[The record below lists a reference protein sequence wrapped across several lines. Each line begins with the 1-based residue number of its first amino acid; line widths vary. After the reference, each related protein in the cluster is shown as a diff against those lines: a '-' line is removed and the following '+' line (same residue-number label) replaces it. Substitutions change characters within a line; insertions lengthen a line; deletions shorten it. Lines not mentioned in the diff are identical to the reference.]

1 MELISTNIEDIK
13 LISPDIIKDQRGSFF
28 ESYQYEK
35 YIPFIGDIKFIQD
48 NESISKYGV
57 LRGLHYQKYPFQQS
71 KLIRVIK
78 GKIQDIAVDIRPE
91 SLTYKKYVSV
101 ELSEDNKYEL
111 FIPFG
116 FAHGFL
122 VLSNKAIVSYKVDNY
137 YNKELDS
144 GYKYDDPSFNINWNL
159 NDKDIILSDKDKNLP
174 YIK

>member
-78 GKIQDIAVDIRPE
+78 GKIQDVAVDIRPE
-91 SLTYKKYVSV
+91 SSTYKEYVSV
-101 ELSEDNKYEL
+101 ELSENNKYEL
-111 FIPFG
+111 FIPQG

-122 VLSNKAIVSYKVDNY
+122 VLSREAIVSYKVDNY

-144 GYKYDDPSFNINWNL
+144 GYKHDDPSFGIKWNL
-159 NDKDIILSDKDKNLP
+159 NDKDIILSDKDKDLP

>member
-1 MELISTNIEDIK
+1 MKLISTNIEEIK

-57 LRGLHYQKYPFQQS
+57 LRGLHYQESPLEQS

-111 FIPFG
+111 FIPHG

-122 VLSNKAIVSYKVDNY
+122 VLSNETIVSYKVDNY

-144 GYKYDDPSFNINWNL
+144 GYRYDDPSFGIKWNL
-159 NDKDIILSDKDKNLP
+159 NNKNIILSDKDKNLP

>member
-1 MELISTNIEDIK
+1 MELISTNIEDVK
-13 LISPDIIKDQRGSFF
+13 LISPDVITDQRGSFF

-35 YIPFIGDIKFIQD
+35 YIPFIGDVKFIQD
-48 NESISKYGV
+48 NESVSKYGV
-57 LRGLHYQKYPFQQS
+57 LRGLHYQKTPFEQS

-78 GKIQDIAVDIRPE
+78 GRIQDVAVDIRPE
-91 SLTYKKYVSV
+91 SLTYKRYVSV

-111 FIPFG
+111 FIPQG

-122 VLSNKAIVSYKVDNY
+122 VLSREAIVSYKVDNY

-144 GYKYDDPSFNINWNL
+144 GYKYDDPSFRIKWNL

>member
-1 MELISTNIEDIK
+1 MKLISTNIEEVKLICPDIK
-13 LISPDIIKDQRGSFF
+13 TDHRGSFF

-57 LRGLHYQKYPFQQS
+57 LRGLHYQESPFEQS

-111 FIPFG
+111 FIPHG

-122 VLSNKAIVSYKVDNY
+122 VLSNETIVSYKVDSY

-144 GYKYDDPSFNINWNL
+144 GYKYDDPSFGIKWNL
-159 NDKDIILSDKDKNLP
+159 NNKNIILSDKDKNLP